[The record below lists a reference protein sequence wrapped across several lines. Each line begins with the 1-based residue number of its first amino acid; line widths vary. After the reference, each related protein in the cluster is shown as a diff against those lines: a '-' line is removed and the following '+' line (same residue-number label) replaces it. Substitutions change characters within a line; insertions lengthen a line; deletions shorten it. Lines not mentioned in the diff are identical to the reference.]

1 MGMYISLIL
10 SEEEHLRETSGISGL
25 KNNNSHNFS
34 ILPPMK
40 LIYSSQCSSF
50 QELFNG
56 TGDCRIFA
64 PGRQRAQMTGYCMQS
79 PQDYYKQLDMP
90 NKEHFML
97 FGFCLLVQR
106 FCNPQYIVIALCNKP
121 VHIRILLSGWVNHT
135 YIGLT
140 YHRNFCVLAIASIGI
155 ALMEGLFLKK
165 FWGGRYPI
173 RAPFLAS
180 KVYISPPD
188 FFKNNPSVSFIE
200 LCL

>member
-140 YHRNFCVLAIASIGI
+140 YHRNFCAGHCFYRHSSDGGI
-155 ALMEGLFLKK
+155 IFKKNSGGGDTPFGHLFWHQK
-165 FWGGRYPI
+165 F
-173 RAPFLAS
+173 
-180 KVYISPPD
+180 ISPPQI
-188 FFKNNPSVSFIE
+188 FLKIIPPSV
-200 LCL
+200 L

>member
-1 MGMYISLIL
+1 
-10 SEEEHLRETSGISGL
+10 
-25 KNNNSHNFS
+25 
-34 ILPPMK
+34 MK

-165 FWGGRYPI
+165 ILGGGDTPFGHLFWHQK
-173 RAPFLAS
+173 F
-180 KVYISPPD
+180 ISPPQI
-188 FFKNNPSVSFIE
+188 FLKNNPSVSFIE